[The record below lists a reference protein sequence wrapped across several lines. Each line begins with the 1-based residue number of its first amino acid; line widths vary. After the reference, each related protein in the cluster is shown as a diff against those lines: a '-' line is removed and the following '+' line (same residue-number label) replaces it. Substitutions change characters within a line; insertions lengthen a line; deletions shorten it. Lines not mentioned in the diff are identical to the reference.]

1 MNMKKMTICAL
12 MAMALPVA
20 TWAQEE
26 ESENGLYAELEANVV
41 TNYIW
46 HGQNLGGLSVQPSLT
61 VGWNDLWLNVW
72 GSAGIA
78 TDDHREI
85 DFAIGYDL
93 GNLSL
98 AVTDYWFLGAGES
111 AKFMNYAAHSTLHS
125 IEASVGYDFGFCSLL
140 WSTCFAGY
148 DYDDEGE
155 RKYTSY
161 IQADVPFKLGGFDGM
176 ATVGA
181 TPWASPTYD
190 ARRFMVCEAAV
201 ALSKE
206 VKITPTF
213 SVTATGKV
221 AVNPATEDAFFVLG
235 LGF

>member
-1 MNMKKMTICAL
+1 MKKMIVCAL

-26 ESENGLYAELEANVV
+26 ESENGLYAELEADVM

-46 HGQNLGGLSVQPSLT
+46 HGQNLGGLSLQPSLT

-85 DFAIGYDL
+85 DLALGYDW

-98 AVTDYWFLGAGES
+98 AVTDYWYMPAGES
-111 AKFMNYAAHSTLHS
+111 DKFFNYSAHTTYHTL
-125 IEASVGYDFGFCSLL
+125 EASVEYDFGVCALQ
-140 WSTCFAGY
+140 WSTYFGGN
-148 DYDDEGE
+148 DYDEDGD
-155 RKYTSY
+155 RVYTSY
-161 IQADVPFKLGGFDGM
+161 IEANVPFTIGSFEGV

-181 TPWASPTYD
+181 TPWNSLTYD
-190 ARRFMVCEAAV
+190 ARRFMVCEAGV
-201 ALSKE
+201 ALSKR
-206 VKITPTF
+206 VKITPSF
-213 SVTATGKV
+213 DVNATGKV
-221 AVNPATEDAFFVLG
+221 VVNPATEDAFFVFG